1 MGLMDTI
8 KGWFGTAKEEG
19 ADIADETMDQ
29 ASELVDEAEPY
40 VDKTKDF
47 AEDAVDTAGDQDRKS
62 RGLGIGF
69 SRQCP
74 GRGSL
79 EAGS

>member
-19 ADIADETMDQ
+19 ADVADKTMDQ
-29 ASELVDEAEPY
+29 ASELVDKAEPY

-47 AEDAVDTAGDQDRKS
+47 AEDAADTAGDKIEKPQ
-62 RGLGIGF
+62 GLGLGF

-74 GRGSL
+74 GQGSR
-79 EAGS
+79 SS

>member
-8 KGWFGTAKEEG
+8 KGWFGNAKEEG

-47 AEDAVDTAGDQDRKS
+47 A
-62 RGLGIGF
+62 RGRRGH
-69 SRQCP
+69 
-74 GRGSL
+74 GR
-79 EAGS
+79 